1 MANNTQPAESQKK
14 IDSTPVAFG
23 LLEKKVTV
31 NKGNLSV
38 TGTVPQIMSSL
49 EFSTF
54 NQMKETHDSKDSNEI
69 VDEVIDPIKYDE
81 NEHPYLFPNENLQNV
96 MKTKKDQSKV

>member
-1 MANNTQPAESQKK
+1 
-14 IDSTPVAFG
+14 
-23 LLEKKVTV
+23 
-31 NKGNLSV
+31 
-38 TGTVPQIMSSL
+38 
-49 EFSTF
+49 
-54 NQMKETHDSKDSNEI
+54 MKETHDSKDSNEI